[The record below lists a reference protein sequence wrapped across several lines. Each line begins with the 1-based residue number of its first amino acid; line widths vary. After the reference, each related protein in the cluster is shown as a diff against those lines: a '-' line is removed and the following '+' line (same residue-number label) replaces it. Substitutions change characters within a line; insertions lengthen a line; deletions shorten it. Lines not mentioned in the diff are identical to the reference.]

1 MDVVI
6 VRMVSVI
13 AEMPIV
19 VLIVVV
25 FFIKPFLHAI
35 ARLRKQKYQVAR

>member
-1 MDVVI
+1 MDAVI
-6 VRMVSVI
+6 VRMDSVI

-25 FFIKPFLHAI
+25 FFIKLSSTL
-35 ARLRKQKYQVAR
+35 LRG